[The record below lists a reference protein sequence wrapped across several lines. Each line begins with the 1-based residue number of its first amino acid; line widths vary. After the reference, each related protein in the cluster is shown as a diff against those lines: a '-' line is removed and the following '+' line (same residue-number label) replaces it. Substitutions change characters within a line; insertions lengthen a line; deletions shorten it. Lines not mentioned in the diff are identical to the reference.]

1 MVSQYERKIMKG
13 ETLIVVVALLL
24 IGMLAIKNFLPAEEK
39 VENKAEENKVAYRYD
54 IEDQNFAEIDT
65 NTVETVDSNVV
76 VDNVIDVS
84 AIEELR
90 KGSN

>member
-1 MVSQYERKIMKG
+1 MKG